1 MSQAQLKP
9 TIEFPIQFIDLSAQ
23 RRKMGKAVDEAIL
36 KVVNHGGYI
45 MGPEVAE
52 LEKQLCAFTGAKH
65 CISCSNGTDSL
76 VMLLMALGVK
86 QGDAVLVPS
95 FTFAATAEAVAL
107 VEATPVF
114 ADVNCDDFNLNSDS
128 LGAAYKVA
136 KEKGLNPRGVMSVDL
151 FGQTADYA
159 AIESF
164 CRETGMWLMSDAAQ
178 SFGATYQGRN
188 VGTIGIA
195 TSTSFF
201 PAKPLG
207 CYGDGGACFTD
218 DAELAATL
226 QSLRVHGKGT
236 HKYDNARIGLNARL
250 DTMQAAVLLEKL
262 KLFPQELKDRQAVAD
277 RYNAALSD
285 IVATPQ
291 LLSGRTSSWAQ
302 YTLII
307 ENKDR
312 DQVAEMLKQH
322 QVPTTVYY
330 PKPLHQQTAYATYPQ
345 APSLVN
351 SESLAKKVLS
361 LPMHPYL
368 DTATQDYIIDA
379 VRNVLK

>member
-1 MSQAQLKP
+1 MFQKLLKP
-9 TIEFPIQFIDLSAQ
+9 KVEFPIQFIDLAAQ
-23 RRKMGKAVDEAIL
+23 RRKLGKAVDNAIMN
-36 KVVNHGGYI
+36 VVNHGGYI
-45 MGPEVAE
+45 MGPEVTE
-52 LEKQLCAFTGAKH
+52 LEKQLCDFTGAKH

-107 VEATPVF
+107 VEATPIF
-114 ADVNCDDFNLNSDS
+114 ADVNQNDFNLNIDS
-128 LGAAYKVA
+128 LRAAYKIA
-136 KEKGLNPRGVMSVDL
+136 KEKGLNPCGVMSVDL
-151 FGQTADYA
+151 FGQTADYT
-159 AIESF
+159 AIENF
-164 CRETGMWLMSDAAQ
+164 CQETGMWLMSDAAQ
-178 SFGATYQGRN
+178 SFGATYQGRK

-218 DAELAATL
+218 DDQLASML

-262 KLFPQELKDRQAVAD
+262 KIFPQELKDRQAVAD
-277 RYNAALSD
+277 RYDAGLLD
-285 IVATPQ
+285 IVVTPQ

-307 ENKDR
+307 EKQDR
-312 DQVAEMLKQH
+312 DQVVELLKQH

-330 PKPLHQQTAYATYPQ
+330 PKPLHQQNAYLNYPQ

-351 SESLAKKVLS
+351 SENLAKKVLS

-379 VRNVLK
+379 VRSVLK